1 MAGARYEAV
10 EPVSDAEVAALT
22 DRELPT
28 YTVLVPVYKEANII
42 GLLMDNL
49 VSLDYPPGKLDII
62 VLLEEDD
69 DETIAAARASRPPH
83 FVNLLVVP
91 DAPPK
96 TKPKACNV
104 GLQFARGDY
113 LVIYDAEDRPEPDQL
128 KKAVV
133 AMRKA
138 GPETVCIQASLNYF
152 NVNENFLTRM
162 FTLEYSY
169 WFDYML
175 PGLDRL
181 GLPIPLGG
189 TSNHFRTDVLRE
201 LGGWDPYDVTEDADL
216 GVRASARG
224 YRVGVVNSTTY
235 EEANKAYG
243 NWIRQRSRWIK
254 GYMQTVL
261 VHLRSPV
268 QLGRTLGL
276 KQVLGFLMLI
286 AGTPFTFLSVP
297 PPSSCSR
304 WRWPRPC
311 SFGGGPSVGDRRCPR
326 H

>member
-1 MAGARYEAV
+1 MT
-10 EPVSDAEVAALT
+10 LKT
-22 DRELPT
+22 DPSPT
-28 YTVLVPVYKEANII
+28 
-42 GLLMDNL
+42 
-49 VSLDYPPGKLDII
+49 S
-62 VLLEEDD
+62 
-69 DETIAAARASRPPH
+69 
-83 FVNLLVVP
+83 
-91 DAPPK
+91 
-96 TKPKACNV
+96 
-104 GLQFARGDY
+104 
-113 LVIYDAEDRPEPDQL
+113 L

-138 GPETVCIQASLNYF
+138 GPQTVCIQASLNYF

-201 LGGWDPYDVTEDADL
+201 LGGWDPYNVTEDADL

-261 VHLRSPV
+261 VHLRNPV

-286 AGTPFTFLSVP
+286 AGTPFTFLAVP
-297 PPSSCSR
+297 PMTLLYGFWLVTRSTVVDAVFPPPTLILSLLNLLVGNAIMIYLNVLAVFKRRQYGLTIYALTNPLYWVMHGIASYKALWQLVTNPFYWEKTTHGLSDHDTDVVQAE
-304 WRWPRPC
+304 PPA
-311 SFGGGPSVGDRRCPR
+311 FAEAFEQAETAPVPSVG
-326 H
+326 